1 MGWDYVCE
9 LRPLRG
15 PFFIPQ
21 MIYEYGK
28 PRWNNIHTRKSKNS
42 EKNCT
47 IATLSTNSTWSDPAR
62 TRDFMVR
69 GQRLTVWAKA
79 RPFVVSQ
86 RNNVHPLQPIF
97 RCVRPTRTTAR
108 VHATG
113 TRGDLLACGYRQF
126 YQYWREPLEPWLRLT
141 ALLWLELGL
150 GLGLVKPSTFTEAH
164 ETTSEK
170 REAPHE
176 SILYFYWH
184 KAGP

>member
-1 MGWDYVCE
+1 MSMVSHGEMIFIRESRRTLKKPVQ
-9 LRPLRG
+9 LPLC
-15 PFFIPQ
+15 PQIPHGVTQ
-21 MIYEYGK
+21 
-28 PRWNNIHTRKSKNS
+28 
-42 EKNCT
+42 
-47 IATLSTNSTWSDPAR
+47 AR

-79 RPFVVSQ
+79 RPLVVSQ

-108 VHATG
+108 MHATG

-141 ALLWLELGL
+141 ALLWL

-176 SILYFYWH
+176 SILYFY
-184 KAGP
+184 